1 MIESED
7 RPMDRAELERLD
19 RTTLIARA
27 EGLGVTR
34 ANILTRP
41 ELMDELLV
49 RSARKD
55 DRDLPRA
62 RGFFGRAR
70 DLVARVIEKG
80 LHLPDAAERLRQV
93 SVTASQIAARVAP
106 AAVPTVTLAEIY
118 AAQGH
123 RPRAIETLKRVLD
136 IEPDHGAAKAL
147 LTKLETAPPSIRP
160 NPPPPPE
167 DENEELAFVA
177 PPTAPVITDVTTRA
191 RSAPDM
197 GRANGVSAPRERGEP
212 LGFLD
217 DEPLP
222 SRYDVDEC
230 VAIVVDPVTLYV
242 YWEVRDATF
251 EHIKRTRA
259 DGSLTLRLLI
269 ITPGWDGPSSATR
282 DFDVQG
288 SSADRVIRDLPAGA
302 VVRAAIGWRTGDAF
316 LPIAHAPALET
327 PPGAPCPVVAESFVR
342 WTPRGLARVTPH
354 DSDYASIGRALG
366 KLAPRNADVPGYA
379 RTSPALGS
387 SDVSAGFSP
396 TSAHTVGAG
405 SSEAT
410 P

>member
-1 MIESED
+1 
-7 RPMDRAELERLD
+7 MDRAELERLD
-19 RTTLIARA
+19 RGTLIAQA
-27 EGLGVTR
+27 ETLGVTR

-80 LHLPDAAERLRQV
+80 LHLPDAAERFRKV
-93 SVTASQIAARVAP
+93 SAAASLIAARVVP

-123 RPRAIETLKRVLD
+123 RPRAIETLKRVLEL
-136 IEPDHGAAKAL
+136 EPDHGAAKAL
-147 LTKLETAPPSIRP
+147 LTKLETAPVSIRP
-160 NPPPPPE
+160 VAPLPPE
-167 DENEELAFVA
+167 DVEEVHDDVPVA
-177 PPTAPVITDVTTRA
+177 PVKASPVALAASGPIPIVDAPKSRDH
-191 RSAPDM
+191 
-197 GRANGVSAPRERGEP
+197 GHGEP

-222 SRYDVDEC
+222 IRYDVDEC

-242 YWEVRDATF
+242 DWEVRASTF
-251 EHIKRTRA
+251 EHIHRTRPK
-259 DGSLTLRLLI
+259 GVLTLRLLI
-269 ITPGWDGPSSATR
+269 ITPEWDGPRSATR
-282 DFDVQG
+282 DFDVDG
-288 SSADRVIRDLPAGA
+288 SVADRVVRDLPAGSI
-302 VVRAAIGWRTGDAF
+302 VRAAIGWRTGDAF

-327 PPGAPCPVVAESFVR
+327 PPGSPCPMVAESFVR
-342 WTPRGLARVTPH
+342 WTRRGLAPVTPR
-354 DSDYASIGRALG
+354 DSDYSSIGRALG
-366 KLAPRNADVPGYA
+366 KLTPRRSGVAGYE

-387 SDVSAGFSP
+387 SDVSAGFS
-396 TSAHTVGAG
+396 TSPDGVGEG
-405 SSEAT
+405 SSEAML
-410 P
+410 